1 MHCFPFLDLTD
12 QTFLTVFADTE
23 NHRQLD
29 EMAPEEIVAE
39 LDKHIVGQR
48 DAKRAVAVAIRN
60 RWRRRRLP
68 KNLADEVIPRNILM
82 IGPTGVGKTEVARR
96 VAKLANSPFIKVEAT
111 KFTEVGFRG
120 MDVDQIIKDLVEI
133 SMTQTKKREREKLRN
148 KVEQQVEDRLLELIL
163 FGQQNSKATASGSAA
178 EAAVSGV
185 NYRESFRQL
194 LRQGGLDDA
203 TVEYD
208 MPPPESSAKTPQ
220 GILGSMGDLDEHAVG
235 GMPFTV
241 LTLKPPSQKKRA
253 NIKLKDLRPIILDEE
268 IDKLMP
274 KEELTKRAIEAVE
287 QDGIVFFDEI
297 DKICGSKSSWHPDA
311 SGEGVQRDLLP
322 IIEGTT
328 IHTRLGNV
336 NTNKILWIASGAFH
350 QNAPS
355 DLLAELQGRLPIR
368 VQLKGL
374 TEDDLSRILTEPEN
388 NLVRQETALLGTDSI
403 EVKFQPDGVKEIAHF
418 AHELNQ
424 TIENIGARRLQTVVQ
439 RVTEDISFNSHLH
452 QGQTIIIDK
461 EFVQKQLQSLKQQ
474 SDLKK
479 FIW

>member
-1 MHCFPFLDLTD
+1 
-12 QTFLTVFADTE
+12 
-23 NHRQLD
+23 
-29 EMAPEEIVAE
+29 MAPEEIVAE
-39 LDKHIVGQR
+39 LDKHIVGQK

-68 KNLADEVIPRNILM
+68 KQLADEVIPRNILM

-133 SMTQTKKREREKLRN
+133 SLTQTKKREREKLRS
-148 KVEQQVEDRLLELIL
+148 KVEQQVEDRLLDLIL
-163 FGQQNSKATASGSAA
+163 FGQQSGRSDSPSKSNMSAVGATADAG
-178 EAAVSGV
+178 VPGV
-185 NYRESFRQL
+185 NYKESFRQL

-208 MPPPESSAKTPQ
+208 LPPPETGKGQQ
-220 GILGSMGDLDEHAVG
+220 GILGSVGDLDEQATG

-241 LTLKPPSQKKRA
+241 LTLKPPSQKRRT

-268 IDKLMP
+268 IDKLLP
-274 KEELTKRAIEAVE
+274 KEELTKKAVEAVE

-328 IHTRLGNV
+328 IHTRLGNI
-336 NTNKILWIASGAFH
+336 NTGKILWIASGAFH

-374 TEDDLSRILTEPEN
+374 SEDDLARILTEPEN
-388 NLVRQETALLGTDSI
+388 NLVRQETALLEADNI
-403 EVKFQPDGVKEIAHF
+403 NVKFEQTAVREIARF

-439 RVTEDISFNSHLH
+439 RVTEDISFNSHQY
-452 QGQTIIIDK
+452 QGQTVVIDAA
-461 EFVQKQLQSLKQQ
+461 FVKKQLEPLKQQ
-474 SDLKK
+474 TDLKK

>member
-1 MHCFPFLDLTD
+1 
-12 QTFLTVFADTE
+12 
-23 NHRQLD
+23 
-29 EMAPEEIVAE
+29 MAPEEIVAE

-68 KNLADEVIPRNILM
+68 KALADEVIPRNILM

-120 MDVDQIIKDLVEI
+120 MDVDQIIKDLVEN
-133 SMTQTKKREREKLRN
+133 SLTQTKKREREKLRS
-148 KVEQQVEDRLLELIL
+148 KVEQQVEDRLLDLIL
-163 FGQQNSKATASGSAA
+163 FGQQARADSPTKSNMSAVGA
-178 EAAVSGV
+178 DVAAAGV
-185 NYRESFRQL
+185 NYKESFRQL

-208 MPPPESSAKTPQ
+208 VPPPETGKGQQ
-220 GILGSMGDLDEHAVG
+220 GILGSMGDLDEQATS

-241 LTLKPPSQKKRA
+241 LTLKPPSQKRRQ
-253 NIKLKDLRPIILDEE
+253 NIKLKDLRPIIMDEE
-268 IDKLMP
+268 IDKLLP
-274 KEELTKRAIEAVE
+274 KEELQRRAIEAVE

-374 TEDDLSRILTEPEN
+374 TEDDLARILTEPEN
-388 NLVRQETALLGTDSI
+388 NLIRQETALLQADSI
-403 EVKFQPDGVKEIAHF
+403 DVKFEPDAVREIAHF

-452 QGQTIIIDK
+452 QGKTIVIDAA
-461 EFVQKQLQSLKQQ
+461 FVKKHLEPLKQQ
-474 SDLKK
+474 TDLKK